1 METTPI
7 RKQIYEFIELYVD
20 TPEPKKLCSSIEDL
34 VEELNIIKMETVIT
48 TTKTELIEAMHAYH
62 LDFLNNPNDFEDV
75 TDSKEDA
82 VEKAEMLIEYLIKLK
97 K

>member
-1 METTPI
+1 MET
-7 RKQIYEFIELYVD
+7 L
-20 TPEPKKLCSSIEDL
+20 
-34 VEELNIIKMETVIT
+34 IT
-48 TTKTELIEAMHAYH
+48 TTKTKLIEAMHAYH